1 MRPVRGVR
9 LVQLD
14 RFRDSRGSLLPFGST
29 PFDVKNV
36 FFIRDCPPD
45 AIRAEH
51 ATSCEE
57 VIVALRST
65 VTVELDNGTEQELL
79 RLGSPEE
86 ALVVAPGVWLRLRD
100 FTEDTALVVLSS
112 EAHADV
118 ERFDRPNPA
127 LLEHA
132 ER

>member
-9 LVQLD
+9 LVHLD
-14 RFRDSRGSLLPFGST
+14 RISDSRGSLLPFGST

-36 FFIRDCPPD
+36 FFIRDCPPG

-51 ATSCEE
+51 ATSSEE
-57 VIVALRST
+57 VIVALSSA
-65 VTVELDNGTEQELL
+65 VTVDLDNGTEQEFL
-79 RLGSPEE
+79 RLTSPDQ
-86 ALVVAPGVWLRLRD
+86 ALVVSPGVWVRLRE
-100 FTEDTALVVLSS
+100 FTEETALVGLSS

>member
-1 MRPVRGVR
+1 MPPVRGVR
-9 LVQLD
+9 LVHLD
-14 RFRDSRGSLLPFGST
+14 RISDARGSLLPFGST

-57 VIVALRST
+57 VIVALSST
-65 VTVELDNGTEQELL
+65 VTIDLDNGTEQELL
-79 RLGSPEE
+79 RLTSPEE
-86 ALVVAPGVWLRLRD
+86 ALVIAPGVWVRLRE

-112 EAHADV
+112 EAHAEV

-127 LLEHA
+127 LLDHA